1 MRLQKHRPVF
11 SMVVNI
17 LYLCTFINDEGPYMD
32 LLVNVQFKSKDKA
45 NTTLIPNL
53 EKSDVFKV
61 SIQT

>member
-1 MRLQKHRPVF
+1 
-11 SMVVNI
+11 MVVNI
-17 LYLCTFINDEGPYMD
+17 LYLCTFINDEVPYMD

-61 SIQT
+61 SIQI